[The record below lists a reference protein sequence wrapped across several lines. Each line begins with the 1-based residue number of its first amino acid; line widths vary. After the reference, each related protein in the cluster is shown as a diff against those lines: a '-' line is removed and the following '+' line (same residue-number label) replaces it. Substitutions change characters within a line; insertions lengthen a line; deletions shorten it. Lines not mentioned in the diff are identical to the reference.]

1 MQVIAFN
8 GSPRKKG
15 NTSTIIKAVLEGAAA
30 AGADTTEVN
39 LHHINMKGC
48 QACYACKEKLGVCA
62 QKDDLSPY
70 LEAIKTSDAIVYG
83 CPIYMYRITG
93 QMKLFVDRMY
103 CFAAPKKEG
112 RGYNSMIPPGKK
124 YAVIIS
130 QGAPDPNQ
138 YARSI
143 RYLSG
148 MIGSGYGMEEVGQII
163 HTGSN
168 MGPAEENE
176 SLLEVSRALG
186 RKLVGHDPKP

>member
-1 MQVIAFN
+1 MHVIAFN

-15 NTSTIIKAVLEGAAA
+15 NTSTIVQAVLEGAAST
-30 AGADTTEVN
+30 GAETTEVN

-48 QACYACKEKLGVCA
+48 QGCLSCRTKHGVCA

-70 LEAIKTSDAIVYG
+70 LEAMKTSDAIVYG

-93 QMKLFVDRMY
+93 QMKLLVDRMY
-103 CFAAPKKEG
+103 SLAAPDKEG
-112 RGYNSMIPPGKK
+112 RGYVSQVPAGTKF
-124 YAVIIS
+124 AVVVS
-130 QGAPDPNQ
+130 QGAPDPKQ

-148 MIGSGYGMEEVGQII
+148 MVGIGFGMEEAGQII

-168 MGPAEENE
+168 MGPAKENE
-176 SLLEVSRALG
+176 TLLEEARALG
-186 RKLVGHDPKP
+186 RKLVEK